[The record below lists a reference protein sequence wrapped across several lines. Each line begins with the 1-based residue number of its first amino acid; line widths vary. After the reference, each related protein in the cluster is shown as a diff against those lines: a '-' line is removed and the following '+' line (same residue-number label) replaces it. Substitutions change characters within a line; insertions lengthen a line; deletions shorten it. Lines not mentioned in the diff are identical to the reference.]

1 MTRSMT
7 GYAQAK
13 SKELDGLTWTVELHS
28 VNRKVLDIHS
38 HLSRELLSLDMEI
51 RKAITK
57 VVHRG
62 KVSVKIHCVKAKD
75 ALVSLPRLKKLKSE
89 YTKTAKELKLS
100 TEEITLPFL
109 LQQMERSSIE
119 EEISPKTAA
128 ELKKTLEKAL
138 NGLIKMKET
147 EGKALAVDVTKRLK
161 KLIANLAF
169 IEKESDKSPEN
180 YREKLSSRLKDLFE
194 EAEADERIL
203 REIALFSEKVDVT
216 EEITRLKSHFKQME
230 DLLVSKENSIGR
242 TLDFLNQEML
252 REINTI
258 GSKTAILSVTK
269 KVIDSKAE
277 LEKIREQVQNIE

>member
-62 KVSVKIHCVKAKD
+62 KVSVKLHCVKAKD

>member
-1 MTRSMT
+1 MT

-62 KVSVKIHCVKAKD
+62 KVSVKLHCVKAKD